1 MNRRTFVSWATAALL
16 LSCIPLRD
24 LDEAIGVETNDA
36 VGRAGAHDGG
46 ATTGA
51 SGATDAT
58 AGAGGAAAGPGS
70 DGGRPTGGTRPTGT
84 GGVGGS
90 GNAGGEP
97 ASMPEGSTGGSD
109 DTTTGG
115 SEGGAPAE
123 GGSATAGTVSAPAEG
138 GSSAAA
144 GSGGDTGGTPPVV
157 HGPLDAPDLPLDLLD
172 SPVTGAFTISS
183 DASWEVDGVQE
194 STFEIHTPTASY
206 WLVKSLG
213 TVVSLVDTHHI
224 EPRQWIDFS
233 AFRPLRGLPSYASLG
248 NPERM
253 QTTLDPVSQT
263 PTHARFFS
271 TSQSGRTRLTWDFYP
286 THVTITINAAPL
298 PYGFAYRGV
307 PAGLLDDRDRV
318 VFADEKGQSAK
329 LSILA
334 DFVGQVARPGVSL
347 RPAEWAYITDEA
359 RDRSLILIQHM
370 DDDVVDR
377 YQVKD
382 EDSSLFSFGDGKLTT
397 LPLRFSVGI
406 IPHDVFPFVR
416 DRAEFIM
423 SAIQ

>member
-1 MNRRTFVSWATAALL
+1 MVSWAAAALL

-24 LDEAIGVETNDA
+24 LDETIGGEPGG
-36 VGRAGAHDGG
+36 GRGLGGTHGG
-46 ATTGA
+46 A
-51 SGATDAT
+51 AT
-58 AGAGGAAAGPGS
+58 AGTGGAAEGTG
-70 DGGRPTGGTRPTGT
+70 DGGRATGGTQPAGS
-84 GGVGGS
+84 GGKGGS
-90 GNAGGEP
+90 GNAGGEA
-97 ASMPEGSTGGSD
+97 ASSPGGAAAGGDS
-109 DTTTGG
+109 TTTGG
-115 SEGGAPAE
+115 SVGGALAE
-123 GGSATAGTVSAPAEG
+123 GGSSTAGTASAPAEG

-144 GSGGDTGGTPPVV
+144 GSGGDSGGAAPIDTSM
-157 HGPLDAPDLPLDLLD
+157 DAPDLPLDLLE

-183 DASWEVDGVQE
+183 EATWEVDGVQE
-194 STFEIHTPTASY
+194 PTFEIHTPTASY

-213 TVVSLVDTHHI
+213 MVVSLVDTHPV

-253 QTTLDPVSQT
+253 QTTLDSVSQT

-271 TSQSGRTRLTWDFYP
+271 TSETGSTRLTWDFYP

-334 DFVGQVARPGVSL
+334 DFVGNEARPGVTL
-347 RPAEWAYITDEA
+347 PPAEWAYVTDEA
-359 RDRSLILIQHM
+359 RDRSLFLIQHR
-370 DDDVVDR
+370 DDDVPDR

-382 EDSSLFSFGDGKLTT
+382 EDSSLFSFGDGELTA
-397 LPLRFSVGI
+397 LPARFSVGV
-406 IPHDVFPFVR
+406 IPHDIFPFVR
-416 DRAEFIM
+416 DRAEFII